1 VVLVSVRGR
10 ERRRSVDLPNR
21 PMMVPAREETEGP
34 LAEVTVPLLSLLLRH
49 WHPVKR
55 VVKRH
60 ERVAMALRADAIV
73 ERVRLHL
80 AIERPHAVVVSTALA
95 PFDPEVAQRWHSGGT
110 VRPAS
115 TPSTGASHHAA
126 IHVTLRLQSRDAA
139 PHELAG
145 WGELECGDGAS
156 SSEPEDEG
164 DVTLLL
170 ADGDRLLV
178 SRRLLRRHSCMLA
191 TLLSSPGWHESAT
204 SEISLPTHDAAV
216 VRGAVAWMA
225 AAGGPP
231 KRQAAAALL
240 TPELVVEAARFCH
253 YAGLHPLLDAAT
265 RLLRSA
271 LDAHNAPSVLLLARE
286 LELATLEAE
295 ACGMIFVAT
304 PYPYPYPYP

>member
-1 VVLVSVRGR
+1 
-10 ERRRSVDLPNR
+10 
-21 PMMVPAREETEGP
+21 
-34 LAEVTVPLLSLLLRH
+34 
-49 WHPVKR
+49 
-55 VVKRH
+55 
-60 ERVAMALRADAIV
+60 MALRADAIV

-115 TPSTGASHHAA
+115 TPSTGTSHHAA

-170 ADGDRLLV
+170 ADSDRLLV
-178 SRRLLRRHSCMLA
+178 SRRLLRRHSCMFA

-204 SEISLPTHDAAV
+204 SVISLATHDAAV

-253 YAGLHPLLDAAT
+253 YAGLQPLLDAAAQ
-265 RLLRSA
+265 LLRSA

-295 ACGMIFVAT
+295 ATPRQTPPAPRQTPQLPARPPQRLAAPRQTAPVPRRRPPSSWSSSTRWGGAT
-304 PYPYPYPYP
+304 

>member
-1 VVLVSVRGR
+1 
-10 ERRRSVDLPNR
+10 
-21 PMMVPAREETEGP
+21 
-34 LAEVTVPLLSLLLRH
+34 
-49 WHPVKR
+49 
-55 VVKRH
+55 
-60 ERVAMALRADAIV
+60 MALRADAIV

-145 WGELECGDGAS
+145 WGELECGDVAS

-170 ADGDRLLV
+170 AGGDRLLV
-178 SRRLLRRHSCMLA
+178 SRRLLRRHSCMFA

-204 SEISLPTHDAAV
+204 STISLATHDAAV

-240 TPELVVEAARFCH
+240 TPELVVGAARFCH
-253 YAGLHPLLDAAT
+253 YAGLQPLLDAAAQ
-265 RLLRSA
+265 LLRSA

-295 ACGMIFVAT
+295 AAMQSGLSQLR
-304 PYPYPYPYP
+304 PES

>member
-1 VVLVSVRGR
+1 MRRLRNFFRGTC
-10 ERRRSVDLPNR
+10 SFPST
-21 PMMVPAREETEGP
+21 PG
-34 LAEVTVPLLSLLLRH
+34 
-49 WHPVKR
+49 
-55 VVKRH
+55 KRH
-60 ERVAMALRADAIV
+60 GSALPWRFEPTLS

-170 ADGDRLLV
+170 AGGDRLLV
-178 SRRLLRRHSCMLA
+178 SRRLLRRHSCMFA
-191 TLLSSPGWHESAT
+191 TLLSSPGWHELASRVPC
-204 SEISLPTHDAAV
+204 SI
-216 VRGAVAWMA
+216 A
-225 AAGGPP
+225 AAMCWPY
-231 KRQAAAALL
+231 AALVL
-240 TPELVVEAARFCH
+240 GALV
-253 YAGLHPLLDAAT
+253 Y
-265 RLLRSA
+265 S
-271 LDAHNAPSVLLLARE
+271 
-286 LELATLEAE
+286 
-295 ACGMIFVAT
+295 IFSISYNKFERDHIVVSL
-304 PYPYPYPYP
+304 YFL